1 VKCFG
6 INKFV
11 NLNLKLKTYGPV
23 WRIYIV
29 DFFVYCWSFHNH
41 FREFYRHFAPDRPKL
56 WWLSRMSNGWPTGFW
71 VDGWLLV
78 TPCTRFF
85 TEFLPPSIKSSNPFD
100 KFLTCQNVFNGLLS
114 TSRNDFVRVFCLHA
128 YLLRRSEY
136 YLFVVSADLAYLG
149 SEYYLFVVFTNLA
162 YLFLDTL
169 FLIYTHSWPYC

>member
-1 VKCFG
+1 MFIADHFIITFG
-6 INKFV
+6 SFTGI
-11 NLNLKLKTYGPV
+11 LHLTGQSYGDYHECPTDGQRV
-23 WRIYIV
+23 FESMGDY
-29 DFFVYCWSFHNH
+29 
-41 FREFYRHFAPDRPKL
+41 
-56 WWLSRMSNGWPTGFW
+56 WWHR
-71 VDGWLLV
+71 VQD
-78 TPCTRFF
+78 FF